1 MKKGS
6 YRFHSYLKL
15 YSLQAGYTLI
25 ELISVIAILGI
36 LASFVVVD
44 QVTYYRDLAYAA
56 DVEKFIEDM
65 EYARDHAIARKKRC
79 VISITEETVLKPA
92 AYQFNLETAD
102 GPQVILPHNSGNH
115 SIAMPEGASIPE
127 ADITITL
134 DTRGRPSNNVS
145 LTYESNKYSPGVTIT
160 FNSITG
166 FITIE

>member
-6 YRFHSYLKL
+6 HRLHSDIKV
-15 YSLQAGYTLI
+15 YSSQAGYSLI
-25 ELISVIAILGI
+25 ELITVISIMGI

-79 VISITEETVLKPA
+79 VISITEETVLNPA
-92 AYQFNLETAD
+92 GYQFNLETDD
-102 GPQVILPHNSGNH
+102 GTQVIFPHNSGNH
-115 SIAMPEGASIPE
+115 SIAMPEGASISE
-127 ADITITL
+127 ADVTITL
-134 DTRGRPSNNVS
+134 DTRGRPPNNEA
-145 LTYESNKYSPGVTIT
+145 LTYVSSKYSPDVTIT

-166 FITIE
+166 FITRE